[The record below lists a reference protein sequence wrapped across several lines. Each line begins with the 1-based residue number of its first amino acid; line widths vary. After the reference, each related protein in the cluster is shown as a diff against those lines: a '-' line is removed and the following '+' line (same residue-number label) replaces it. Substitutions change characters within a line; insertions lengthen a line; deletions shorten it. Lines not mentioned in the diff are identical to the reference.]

1 MGRERIHLAI
11 GTIATGILAAALGL
25 YIWQEP
31 LRMETARLDLLNHQ
45 IVEGQVAYAQNCALC
60 HGAAGEGLG
69 ANPSLDNP
77 GIREGDY
84 GTLYKVVARG
94 LFETAMPAWS
104 VTEGGPLNDAQLEAI
119 LTMVQFG
126 EWEETWTTV
135 FNLGLMPR
143 EPIAVEV
150 SEETLVSIR
159 LLPDG
164 EKLANAATT
173 YGAYCIACHGENG
186 LGTELAPALNNADL
200 RAEADIEMLTRSIT
214 QGVPSTL
221 MAGWDGVLTTN
232 EVDDLITLI
241 LKWDT
246 LPVDAIPAPPE
257 QPIVITEQLLEAG
270 SALFTQNC
278 AWCHGSEGQGTRRGP
293 AINVQSFF
301 EKVTNDAAAVQIVT
315 MGIPDTSMP
324 SWGDRLSP
332 SEIEAIVAFIRQW
345 EPTAP
350 PVAVPETGRPRGG
363 GSGPPWMRN
372 K

>member
-1 MGRERIHLAI
+1 
-11 GTIATGILAAALGL
+11 
-25 YIWQEP
+25 
-31 LRMETARLDLLNHQ
+31 METARLDLLNHQ
-45 IVEGQVAYAQNCALC
+45 IEEGRVTYAQNCALC

-84 GTLYKVVARG
+84 GVLYKVIARG

-104 VTEGGPLNDAQLEAI
+104 ISEGGPLNEAQLESI
-119 LTMVQFG
+119 LAMIQFG
-126 EWEETWTTV
+126 DWQETWAMV
-135 FNLGLMPR
+135 FDLGLMPR
-143 EPIAVEV
+143 EPVTVEISV
-150 SEETLVSIR
+150 EILDFIR

-186 LGTELAPALNNADL
+186 LGTELAPVLNDADL
-200 RAEADIEMLTRSIT
+200 RAGADIETLTRSIS

-221 MAGWDGVLTTN
+221 MAGWNGVLTTT

-246 LPVDAIPAPPE
+246 LPEDAIPAPPE
-257 QPIVITEQLLEAG
+257 QPIVITDQLLEAG
-270 SALFTQNC
+270 AALFTQNC

-301 EKVTNDAAAVQIVT
+301 EKVTNDAAAIQIVT
-315 MGIPDTSMP
+315 MGVPDTSMP
-324 SWGDRLSP
+324 SWGNRLSP

-363 GSGPPWMRN
+363 GSGPPWMRD